1 MNHRPVSVLRIM
13 PAKIDPKVEGG
24 IAAKD
29 AVQEENVQR
38 PTSNVRRRSW
48 KRRGQNMIAGRGI
61 AFEAEKAIASQG
73 NAAITTAKVDI
84 IIIDRARRLRRNHF
98 RRLR

>member
-1 MNHRPVSVLRIM
+1 
-13 PAKIDPKVEGG
+13 
-24 IAAKD
+24 
-29 AVQEENVQR
+29 
-38 PTSNVRRRSW
+38 
-48 KRRGQNMIAGRGI
+48 MIAGRGI